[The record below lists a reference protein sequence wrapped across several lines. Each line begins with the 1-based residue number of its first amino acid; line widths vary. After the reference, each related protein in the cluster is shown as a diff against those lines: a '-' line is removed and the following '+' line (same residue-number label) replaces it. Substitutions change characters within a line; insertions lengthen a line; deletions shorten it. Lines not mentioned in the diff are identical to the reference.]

1 MPEDLIVFPLV
12 PDLPEDWVIDSII
25 TPNGTEV
32 GLTERYG
39 YNYLMKMVNKSLKA
53 VNQVD
58 ARITT
63 SIANLE
69 AIPKGIVAMWA
80 GELINIPTGWK
91 LCDGQEGRPNMLAR
105 FVRGISNNTAN
116 PGTIGGQD
124 AITLSET
131 HLPAHEHSIG
141 SHTHSISAHAHGM
154 THSHA
159 ISGTL
164 SNSGSHS
171 HNFAR
176 TVAGVSLG
184 TIIRNAN
191 VASDY
196 PGTWWDS
203 YPNISKDGTWAGISN
218 SDPSGGHTHTLSGSA
233 ASYSGNTG
241 TSGEGTTGGA
251 TGTTG
256 QTGDGQSLD
265 IRPAYYEIAFIIK
278 A

>member
-1 MPEDLIVFPLV
+1 MPEELLVFPLV
-12 PDLPEDWVIDSII
+12 VDLPEDWVVDSII

-39 YNYLMKMVNKSLKA
+39 YNYLMRA
-53 VNQVD
+53 VNENRR
-58 ARITT
+58 AANFLNTK
-63 SIANLE
+63 IATMD

-80 GELINIPTGWK
+80 GELINIPVGWK

-105 FVRGISNNTAN
+105 FIRGISNNTAN
-116 PGTIGGQD
+116 PGTTGGQD

-131 HLPAHEHSIG
+131 HLPSHEHSIG

-154 THSHA
+154 THSHS

-164 SNSGSHS
+164 SNSDSHVHHFS
-171 HNFAR
+171 R
-176 TVAGVSLG
+176 TVASVSLG
-184 TIIRNAN
+184 TMIEDSN
-191 VASDY
+191 VAYDY
-196 PGTWWDS
+196 PGTWFDS
-203 YPNISKDGTWAGISN
+203 YPHISKDGTWAGIQGSE
-218 SDPSGGHTHTLSGSA
+218 PSGGHTHTLSGSS